1 MFAVDL
7 KTKALPYVTIS
18 FNFSCEQH
26 ATPVINLPGVYIPSQ
41 LVDSHYYKM
50 KSFSFC
56 SLRDK
61 VYRVGGPA
69 TVWNR
74 CVVEE
79 DLWGVFR
86 FRPQEPVLF
95 SGNANQVLK
104 RIRIA
109 LSWNNLL
116 LYPLFNTHTFT
127 LAFQVWALWSESEE
141 CIGGSR
147 ESRQLWS
154 WILNQSIHRLK
165 RNKWTPFSCLG
176 PFVCFSS
183 PHLLI
188 NTL

>member
-1 MFAVDL
+1 M
-7 KTKALPYVTIS
+7 IS

-154 WILNQSIHRLK
+154 WILIRAFTDWKEISGLLFLVLDRL
-165 RNKWTPFSCLG
+165 
-176 PFVCFSS
+176 FVFP
-183 PHLLI
+183 PHICSL
-188 NTL
+188 TLCKYIVL